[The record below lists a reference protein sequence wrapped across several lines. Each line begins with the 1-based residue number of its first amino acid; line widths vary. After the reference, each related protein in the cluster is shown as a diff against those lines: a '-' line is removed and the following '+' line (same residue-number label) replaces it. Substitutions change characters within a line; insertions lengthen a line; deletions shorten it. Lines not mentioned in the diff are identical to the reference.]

1 MNIPIYFIKK
11 KKKQN
16 TFKPFF
22 FQDNKMDQ

>member
-11 KKKQN
+11 KKKKN
-16 TFKPFF
+16 KFKLFF